1 MNDDDICLL
10 CKKHHEP
17 QPTVVLYASPEDS
30 AEQWAKD
37 TALLV
42 RAFADMHRMA
52 FGHVS
57 PEGLVELA
65 RGCMENGSTPPY
77 GSLLARCITKLE
89 SANLG
94 SPEYDRLR
102 ALADANGE
110 RLALL
115 AASVHG
121 ALTGL
126 GEVGA

>member
-1 MNDDDICLL
+1 MNDDETCLL
-10 CKKHHEP
+10 CNKHHEP
-17 QPTVVLYASPEDS
+17 QPTVVIHASPEDS
-30 AEQWAKD
+30 AEQWARD

-52 FGHVS
+52 FGHAS
-57 PEGLVELA
+57 REGLVELA
-65 RGCMENGSTPPY
+65 QGCMENGSTPPY

-94 SPEYDRLR
+94 GAEYDRLR
-102 ALADANGE
+102 ELADADSE

-121 ALTGL
+121 ALTAL
-126 GEVGA
+126 GEVT